1 MKKLILKATLLLA
14 AALTLPMSANAVP
27 TLPTLVG
34 PVDEPT
40 GVNGLVIDGKTYDVT
55 FSLGAEPDQAGAPG
69 LNSSHAATALADF
82 FGTQTIT
89 NWGSDK
95 VEETASRYRLYIWL
109 DYQRPMA
116 TFYGYGVS
124 AFYSILG
131 ACGPCGTEPRGIYY
145 NWTVDDGYSSGYKD
159 GYLKQREYNFNPFIG
174 YHDSDNLIN
183 VSASFHEA
191 DQISPV
197 PEPETYALMLAGL
210 AVVGAAARRR
220 RARA

>member
-1 MKKLILKATLLLA
+1 MKKLILKTSLLLA
-14 AALTLPMSANAVP
+14 AALALPMSANAMVP
-27 TLPTLVG
+27 VEG
-34 PVDEPT
+34 PST
-40 GVNGLVIDGKTYDVT
+40 ISGLVVDGKTYNVT
-55 FSLGAEPDQAGAPG
+55 FSLSADPDQSGAPG

-82 FGTQTIT
+82 FGTQMIT
-89 NWGSDK
+89 NWGSGK
-95 VEETASRYRLYIWL
+95 FENAYGYKLYIWL

-124 AFYSILG
+124 ATYRMG
-131 ACGPCGTEPRGIYY
+131 GCADCGPEFRGAYY
-145 NWTVDDGYSSGYKD
+145 NWTVDEGGFYDYQP
-159 GYLKQREYNFNPFIG
+159 GYLKQLEYGFDPFIG
-174 YHDSDNLIN
+174 YHNSRDLTN

-197 PEPETYALMLAGL
+197 PEPETYALMLSGL